1 MYCII
6 VSPYLNAWNNLCPCP
21 WQKVMELVDPSGL
34 FQPKSFFSLL
44 AVEGTDIHLN
54 QYFRMYLKTLIANK
68 VFKCLW
74 LGMSLNLSVVKH
86 GLAMNFSFILV
97 VSFLHWHSILPSIC
111 LPLIPRFPIMWTRKA
126 EKLNSIIIAN
136 KSASHYRIIHTKLL
150 PFQ

>member
-1 MYCII
+1 MG
-6 VSPYLNAWNNLCPCP
+6 LADL
-21 WQKVMELVDPSGL
+21 SGP
-34 FQPKSFFSLL
+34 FQPKSFFSLF
-44 AVEGTDIHLN
+44 AVEGTDIQLH
-54 QYFRMYLKTLIANK
+54 QYFSMYLKTLITDK

-86 GLAMNFSFILV
+86 GLAMNFSFILA

-150 PFQ
+150 PCQ